1 MKIVATLVLL
11 AVALLALFLLLLR
24 ALGLSIG
31 IRVSGN
37 IFADEGGGLLR
48 PAYLILLICAAA
60 GGLYLLWR
68 GGRGPA

>member
-1 MKIVATLVLL
+1 MKIAATLVLL
-11 AVALLALFLLLLR
+11 AVAVLALFLLLLR
-24 ALGLSIG
+24 ALGVSFG

-37 IFADEGGGLLR
+37 IFADEGGGFLR

-60 GGLYLLWR
+60 GCLSLLWR